1 MSAPPPERRFPRRVY
16 CAGVEPDPRFSLANE
31 RTFLAWLR
39 TGLALMAA
47 GVALHALD
55 LPISAIPRYSASVL
69 LVALGVVATGNGWLS
84 WARAERALRVGRPL
98 PGPGA
103 GLPLVAGV
111 IVAGLLIAVGL
122 VLG

>member
-1 MSAPPPERRFPRRVY
+1 MPPAASPTRGSASPTSAP
-16 CAGVEPDPRFSLANE
+16 
-31 RTFLAWLR
+31 FLAWLR

-55 LPISAIPRYSASVL
+55 LPISVIPRYSASAL
-69 LVALGVVATGNGWLS
+69 LVVLGVLASGNGWAS
-84 WARAERALRVGRPL
+84 WVRAERALRARRPL

-111 IVAGLLIAVGL
+111 IAAGLLVLIGL
-122 VLG
+122 ARG